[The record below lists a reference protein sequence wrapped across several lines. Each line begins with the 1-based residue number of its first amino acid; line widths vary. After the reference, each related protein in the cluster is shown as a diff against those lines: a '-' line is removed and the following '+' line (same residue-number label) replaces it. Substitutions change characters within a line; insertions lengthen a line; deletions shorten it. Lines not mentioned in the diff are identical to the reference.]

1 VNLKSVVIGAAA
13 LAVVG
18 FALYLFIQVRAT
30 PAQAQATQV
39 TKRPPE
45 PVHAPTP
52 TPTPAPEPARAPTKP
67 KLEGLPKT
75 PAEVTELYKRPVL
88 GREVDGPPAP
98 TPADDTRAGLKLDN
112 MMELANKSYDSQNF
126 DDAIAIAQ
134 KVLAKDPNNVRML
147 RIVVSANCI
156 QGDSVVA
163 QQAYEKLPA
172 ADREQMR
179 ARCDRYG
186 VSFKEPSQ

>member
-1 VNLKSVVIGAAA
+1 MNLKSVVIAVAGASV
-13 LAVVG
+13 LA
-18 FALYLFIQVRAT
+18 FAVYLFIQVRST
-30 PAQAQATQV
+30 PAQARATQV
-39 TKRPPE
+39 TNRPTPPAHETPPPPTTPE
-45 PVHAPTP
+45 P
-52 TPTPAPEPARAPTKP
+52 PTKP
-67 KLEGLPKT
+67 KNKLAGLPTT
-75 PAEVTELYKRPVL
+75 PAEVTELYNKHPQL

-98 TPADDTRAGLKLDN
+98 TPTDDVKAGMKLDN
-112 MMELANKSYDSQNF
+112 MMELANKAYDGQNF
-126 DDAIAIAQ
+126 DDATAIAQ

-156 QGDSVVA
+156 QGDSVIA

-179 ARCDRYG
+179 TRCDRYG

>member
-1 VNLKSVVIGAAA
+1 VSLKSVVIAAA
-13 LAVVG
+13 GAGVLA
-18 FALYLFIQVRAT
+18 FAVYLFIQVRAT
-30 PAQAQATQV
+30 PAQARATQV
-39 TKRPPE
+39 TNRP
-45 PVHAPTP
+45 APPAHETP
-52 TPTPAPEPARAPTKP
+52 PPPATPAPPTKP
-67 KLEGLPKT
+67 KNKLAGLPTT
-75 PAEVTELYKRPVL
+75 PAEVTELYSKRPQL

-98 TPADDTRAGLKLDN
+98 TPPDDMKAGMKLDN
-112 MMELANKSYDSQNF
+112 MMELANKAYDGQNF
-126 DDAIAIAQ
+126 DDATAIAQ

-156 QGDSVVA
+156 QGDSVIA

-179 ARCDRYG
+179 TRCDRYG